1 MDTPSELAG
10 DYFSF
15 VPFFSAAIKS
25 VDTLVV
31 ALAKKI
37 PGIAVLSG
45 NNFTVSVMHSS
56 LVLEM

>member
-10 DYFSF
+10 DYF

-37 PGIAVLSG
+37 PGIAVLAG
-45 NNFTVSVMHSS
+45 NNFTVSIMRTAI
-56 LVLEM
+56 VLEI